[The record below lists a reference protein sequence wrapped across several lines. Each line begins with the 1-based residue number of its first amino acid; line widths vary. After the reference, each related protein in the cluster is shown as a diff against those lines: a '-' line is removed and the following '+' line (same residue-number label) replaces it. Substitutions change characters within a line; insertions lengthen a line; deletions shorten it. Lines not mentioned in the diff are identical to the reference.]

1 MDLDTFNKMIEEFGN
16 YPGYGVHNGV
26 DKVSE
31 KLGQPYDAT
40 RAIRSQYLQR
50 KSIRNHYK
58 VKEKAGLYHKQW
70 NCLLYTSPSPRDA
83 TLSRMPSSA

>member
-1 MDLDTFNKMIEEFGN
+1 MDLDTFNKMIKEFGN

-58 VKEKAGLYHKQW
+58 VKRKSGIISQAME
-70 NCLLYTSPSPRDA
+70 R
-83 TLSRMPSSA
+83 R

>member
-40 RAIRSQYLQR
+40 RAIRSQ
-50 KSIRNHYK
+50 S
-58 VKEKAGLYHKQW
+58 VS
-70 NCLLYTSPSPRDA
+70 YTHLPSPRDRQK
-83 TLSRMPSSA
+83 SRMPSSA